1 MTVLVDQRALF
12 REALAGLL
20 SKARYSAIESVACIA
35 DVPEDLPADLLFI
48 VNADACQGTADGLV
62 PRDVATL
69 RQQYPHAHLVVLGPC
84 VDPRD
89 VMAALQAGADAYIL
103 DTLTPDA
110 LVKSLELIMLGAMV
124 LPAEFSHAMREA
136 KNWASLGGAAPSA
149 PMLTSDAAAR
159 HPARLSDMEARVLAR
174 LTVGACNKESPAA
187 RAWRKP
193 RSRPT
198 SRPFCARSTCA
209 TAPKRHFGPSSISRL
224 TVSRSRTSPLDGR
237 RQQLAMNAAPKYK
250 VDW

>member
-1 MTVLVDQRALF
+1 MQTNAMTVLVDQRALF
-12 REALAGLL
+12 REALASLL
-20 SKARYSAIESVACIA
+20 SQARYSAVESVATIA
-35 DVPEDLPADLLFI
+35 DVPQDLSADSSALLFI

-62 PRDVATL
+62 ARDVATL

-149 PMLTSDAAAR
+149 AMLTSDASPR

-174 LTVGACNKESPAA
+174 LTVGACNKEI
-187 RAWRKP
+187 
-193 RSRPT
+193 
-198 SRPFCARSTCA
+198 ARSAGLAEA
-209 TAPKRHFGPSSISRL
+209 TVKTHIKAILRKINVRN
-224 TVSRSRTSPLDGR
+224 RT
-237 RQQLAMNAAPKYK
+237 QAALWAVKNLPTYSEP
-250 VDW
+250 VQDIAA

>member
-1 MTVLVDQRALF
+1 MQTNAMTVLVDQRALF

-20 SKARYSAIESVACIA
+20 SKARYSAIESVAFIA

-48 VNADACQGTADGLV
+48 VNADACQGSADGLV

-84 VDPRD
+84 VDTRD

-174 LTVGACNKESPAA
+174 LTVGACNKEI
-187 RAWRKP
+187 
-193 RSRPT
+193 
-198 SRPFCARSTCA
+198 ARSAGLAEA
-209 TAPKRHFGPSSISRL
+209 TVKTHIKAILRKINVRN
-224 TVSRSRTSPLDGR
+224 RT
-237 RQQLAMNAAPKYK
+237 QAALWAVKHLPTYSEP
-250 VDW
+250 VQDVAA

>member
-1 MTVLVDQRALF
+1 MQTNAMTVLVDPRALF

-35 DVPEDLPADLLFI
+35 DVPQDLPADSSALLFI
-48 VNADACQGTADGLV
+48 VNADACQGAADGLV

-84 VDPRD
+84 VDTRD

-103 DTLTPDA
+103 DTLTTDA

-136 KNWASLGGAAPSA
+136 KNWASLGGTAPSVPVLSGDAAP
-149 PMLTSDAAAR
+149 R
-159 HPARLSDMEARVLAR
+159 HPARLSDMEARILAR
-174 LTVGACNKESPAA
+174 LTVGACNKEI
-187 RAWRKP
+187 
-193 RSRPT
+193 
-198 SRPFCARSTCA
+198 ARSAGLAEA
-209 TAPKRHFGPSSISRL
+209 TVKTHIKAILRKINVRNRTQAALWAVKHLPASSEPAQD
-224 TVSRSRTSPLDGR
+224 V
-237 RQQLAMNAAPKYK
+237 AA
-250 VDW
+250 